1 MKQFANKVA
10 AITGAGSGI
19 GRALAMEL
27 AAAGCDL
34 ALSDISETGL
44 KTTADQATAQGVK
57 VTTTVLDFAD
67 REAVYAWADQVVA
80 DHGRVNLLF
89 NNAGVALAAPA
100 ETTSQADFEW
110 LMDIN
115 FWGVVYGT
123 QAFLPHLRASG
134 EGHLVNLSSLF
145 GLIGMPTQASYCAAK
160 FAVRGY
166 TETLRMEL
174 EMEGAPVSVSFV
186 HPGGVATQI
195 ASSGRVDAAIEGL
208 TGASIDAHKRR
219 SEKAIQTTT
228 PTKAAQIILKGVQRD
243 ARRILV
249 GPDAKLLDKFAR
261 VLGAGYQALILKRY
275 PRGKQATAT
284 QEATHGV

>member
-27 AAAGCDL
+27 AAVGCDL

-44 KTTADQATAQGVK
+44 KTTADQASAQGVK
-57 VTTTVLDFAD
+57 VTTTVLDVAD
-67 REAVYAWADQVVA
+67 RAAVYAWADQVVT

-110 LMDIN
+110 LMNIN

-134 EGHLVNLSSLF
+134 EGHVVNLSSLF

-174 EMEGAPVSVSFV
+174 EMEGAPVDRKSVV
-186 HPGGVATQI
+186 
-195 ASSGRVDAAIEGL
+195 
-208 TGASIDAHKRR
+208 
-219 SEKAIQTTT
+219 
-228 PTKAAQIILKGVQRD
+228 
-243 ARRILV
+243 
-249 GPDAKLLDKFAR
+249 
-261 VLGAGYQALILKRY
+261 
-275 PRGKQATAT
+275 
-284 QEATHGV
+284 

>member
-57 VTTTVLDFAD
+57 VTTTVLDVAD

-100 ETTSQADFEW
+100 ETTSQATAHRTRIFC
-110 LMDIN
+110 IS
-115 FWGVVYGT
+115 VVSRES
-123 QAFLPHLRASG
+123 AFAS
-134 EGHLVNLSSLF
+134 LSS
-145 GLIGMPTQASYCAAK
+145 
-160 FAVRGY
+160 
-166 TETLRMEL
+166 
-174 EMEGAPVSVSFV
+174 SF
-186 HPGGVATQI
+186 H
-195 ASSGRVDAAIEGL
+195 
-208 TGASIDAHKRR
+208 
-219 SEKAIQTTT
+219 
-228 PTKAAQIILKGVQRD
+228 
-243 ARRILV
+243 
-249 GPDAKLLDKFAR
+249 
-261 VLGAGYQALILKRY
+261 
-275 PRGKQATAT
+275 
-284 QEATHGV
+284 